1 MSELESKLNALRG
14 LMQKKNV
21 DVVLLQKV
29 SSFAWATGGSSTAIN
44 ISSSNGEGAL
54 LVTTKDQHLVAN
66 NIEAVRLT
74 GEEEL
79 GKKGWGVF
87 QFNWWESSKA
97 VETLAPGLR
106 LGSDTPMAGAVDL
119 GAEIARLRAALL
131 PVEQDRIREVSRLC
145 ASAMS
150 QAIHAVRP
158 GMTEFEIGS
167 LLAKASLERGL
178 EAIVNLIAVD
188 ERIHSYRHP
197 TYTAKKLDRYAMIV
211 LCGRKYGL
219 VVSITRLI
227 YFGKL
232 PAELSR
238 RAEACARVDAAMI
251 AATLPG
257 RTLGQVFS
265 DTQAAYAAVG
275 FDGEWKLHHQGG
287 PAGYEAR
294 EFIAVPGSP
303 DVVLNGQAYA
313 WNPSI
318 TGVKSEDT
326 VLVTAVGHEV
336 MTEIPGWPVYE
347 IEASQELI
355 KRPKV
360 LEV

>member
-1 MSELESKLNALRG
+1 MNELGTKLSALRG
-14 LMQKKNV
+14 LMQQKNV
-21 DVVLLQKV
+21 DAVLLQKV

-44 ISSSNGEGAL
+44 IASSNGEGAL
-54 LVTTKDQHLVAN
+54 LVTAQDQYLVAN
-66 NIEAVRLT
+66 NIEAVRLV

-79 GKKGWGVF
+79 GKKGWSVY
-87 QFNWWESSKA
+87 QFNWWEGSKA
-97 VETLAPGLR
+97 IETLVPGLR

-119 GAEIARLRAALL
+119 GADIARLRAALL
-131 PVEQDRIREVSRLC
+131 PVEQDRIREVSQLC

-167 LLAKASLERGL
+167 LLAKASLERGV

-227 YFGKL
+227 HFGKL
-232 PAELSR
+232 PTELSR

-265 DTQAAYAAVG
+265 DTQAAYTAVG

-294 EFIAVPGSP
+294 EFLELPGSP
-303 DVVLNGQAYA
+303 DVVIAGQTYA

-326 VLVTAVGHEV
+326 ILVTGDGHEV
-336 MTEIPGWPVYE
+336 ITEMPGWPVYE
-347 IEASQELI
+347 IEAGKEVI